1 MQYTYD
7 QKRTTNLFVLF
18 RSSGACD
25 PERSKVK
32 PLTKADRLYKGYI
45 FDADG
50 TIYLSDRLLPGAA
63 EAVDALCR
71 AGASVVFVSNNPTI
85 SHEDIATKLTRLGIP
100 TGASQVINST
110 LVLVQHLK
118 KTSPGAR
125 VYPIGEKPLI
135 DALLCSGFIISEEP
149 NEIEYVIASFDR
161 TLVYRKLQIGFDAIR
176 AGARF
181 IATNADPY
189 CPVAGGGQPDAA
201 AVIAA
206 LEASTGVKV
215 EQILGKPSAVMATTA
230 LGALGVSGEDCLLA
244 GDRLL
249 VDVVMAQS
257 AGIPSALV
265 LTGATT
271 RQELSHSEIKPDYV
285 FETLRDAVPDGLAW

>member
-1 MQYTYD
+1 M
-7 QKRTTNLFVLF
+7 
-18 RSSGACD
+18 
-25 PERSKVK
+25 K
-32 PLTKADRLYKGYI
+32 PLAKAARLYKGYI

-50 TIYLSDRLLPGAA
+50 TVYLSDRLLPGAA
-63 EAVDALCR
+63 EAVGALR
-71 AGASVVFVSNNPTI
+71 WAGASVVFVSNNPTI
-85 SHEDIATKLTRLGIP
+85 SHEDIAAKLTRLGIP
-100 TGASQVINST
+100 TNASQVINST
-110 LVLVQHLK
+110 LVLVQYLRN
-118 KTSPGAR
+118 TSPGAR
-125 VYPIGEKPLI
+125 VYPIGEKPLM
-135 DALLCSGFIISEEP
+135 DALLGNGFVVSEEP
-149 NEIEYVIASFDR
+149 SEIEYVIASFDR

-206 LEASTGVKV
+206 LEASTGAKV
-215 EQILGKPSAVMATTA
+215 ERILGKPSAVMAETA
-230 LGALGVSGEDCLLA
+230 LRALGVSSKDCLLT

-257 AGIPSALV
+257 TGIPSALV
-265 LTGATT
+265 LSGATT

-285 FETLRDAVPDGLAW
+285 FETLRDALPDGLAR